1 VATLSVGD
9 DAPISA
15 AGRCPRDRSIV
26 ESRPPPDAAR
36 PGKEGN
42 RHLGHRSLPTFE
54 PVSLRERKFRR
65 ETAWRGQRLC
75 GHLLAKPAGSGR
87 QRQCYP
93 ACPPARPRKVKDH
106 SDGAQKPAIPSMW
119 HGLRQRRHG
128 GIVRTR
134 AVGDRGHVRGG
145 MNASGVRGPKRSRRS
160 RNGPWLPAGLGKIAI
175 SFHPHAEGAAVRR
188 GDFAGILRLRK

>member
-1 VATLSVGD
+1 VRASFGE
-9 DAPISA
+9 
-15 AGRCPRDRSIV
+15 AGRFRTSETVLSRVSAGKAA
-26 ESRPPPDAAR
+26 ESQRP
-36 PGKEGN
+36 
-42 RHLGHRSLPTFE
+42 
-54 PVSLRERKFRR
+54 FRR
-65 ETAWRGQRLC
+65 RTETC
-75 GHLLAKPAGSGR
+75 
-87 QRQCYP
+87 
-93 ACPPARPRKVKDH
+93 D
-106 SDGAQKPAIPSMW
+106 